1 MISWSIWHSDE
12 LVLLKMCLLSF
23 PNSRIAMLL
32 LLLLFKIINHQS
44 SIINHQSSIKNLK
57 SHQPS
62 TTATPCS
69 LAHPPPSTIIINH
82 GRCFTL
88 HASRRSFKLIRPY
101 VNLRTN
107 SFVRTRFFL
116 ALSLTVP
123 FPSLPFSS
131 LSFSQSHKHYF
142 ARDEEDRPI
151 KMLLLYQ
158 EIGCTLYSMERR
170 RYLLSSFIIHCDNKL
185 LSTIKFSNFIN
196 Y

>member
-1 MISWSIWHSDE
+1 
-12 LVLLKMCLLSF
+12 MCLLSF

-44 SIINHQSSIKNLK
+44 SIKNLK

-62 TTATPCS
+62 TTATGTPCS
-69 LAHPPPSTIIINH
+69 PTPSDNH

-158 EIGCTLYSMERR
+158 ASKRLVVRCTAWKEGGIYS
-170 RYLLSSFIIHCDNKL
+170 LVSLFIVTTNFSQPSSL
-185 LSTIKFSNFIN
+185 VTL
-196 Y
+196 